1 MTTDRPLLDWLLQQ
15 YPDTPKTRAKQWIA
29 AGRVTV
35 NGVIIRKPNQLI
47 PDPQATLALLDRQ
60 STSLPCGQGGWS
72 IHPRVQLLHLD
83 GALAVVN
90 KGPGL
95 LSVSTDEGELSA
107 QSILADYLAGK
118 LRGRPVPAA
127 YRRLRPM
134 PVHRLDLYTTGV
146 FCMAMNPG
154 ARQRMIEQVKAHS
167 MRREYVAYAE
177 GRPAKKKG
185 TWRNWLRLGADG
197 MTQTVISHSSL
208 DASEAVTHYEV
219 IEEFPAAGCSKL
231 RLRLETGLKHQIRIQ
246 AAHAGL
252 PLIGDRTYN
261 FRYRGRFPRQALHAE
276 LLELEHP
283 EQRGTKMVWRAPLP
297 DDLRELESNLR

>member
-1 MTTDRPLLDWLLQQ
+1 MTLLDRLLQQ
-15 YPDTPKTRAKQWIA
+15 FPETPKTRAKQWIT

-35 NGVIIRKPNQLI
+35 NGAVNRRPNHPLPDAAVIELR
-47 PDPQATLALLDRQ
+47 DRQ
-60 STSLPCGQGGWS
+60 STSLPCPQQ
-72 IHPRVQLLHLD
+72 IHPRLELLHLD
-83 GALAVVN
+83 TALAVVN

-95 LSVSTDEGELSA
+95 LSVSTEAEELSA
-107 QSILADYLAGK
+107 LSILADYLAGK

-134 PVHRLDLYTTGV
+134 PVHRLDQYTTGV

-154 ARQRMIEQVKAHS
+154 ARQRLIEQVKAHS

-177 GRPAKKKG
+177 GQPVKKQG
-185 TWRNWLRLGADG
+185 TWRNWLRLGSDG
-197 MTQTVISHSSL
+197 MTQTVISHAAI
-208 DASEAVTHYEV
+208 DAAEAITHYEV
-219 IEEFPAAGCSKL
+219 VEEFPAAGCSKL

-261 FRYRGRFPRQALHAE
+261 SRYRGRFPRQALHAE
-276 LLELEHP
+276 FLELEHP
-283 EQRGTKMVWRAPLP
+283 ELKTRISWRAPLP
-297 DDLRELESNLR
+297 EDLRALEADLV